1 MIRINLLPVRASKKR
16 EAGKQWLALF
26 AVVTVVAVVGN
37 YLWYADAQRRHQ
49 AIKQRIT
56 RYQADVNTLNTI
68 IGEVKNIKAEKQA
81 MEEKLAILKKLRDGR
96 TGPVRVFDELSNI
109 LPERLWLRSWDDTGG
124 VITVAGS
131 GLNHE
136 EVSVFLTNLKT
147 SKFFSN
153 PVLKFTKQAAENRVD
168 FQISAGVVYDA
179 PQG

>member
-26 AVVTVVAVVGN
+26 VVVTIVSVIGN
-37 YLWYADAQRRHQ
+37 YLWYGDAERRLQ
-49 AIKQRIT
+49 AVKQRIT
-56 RYQADVNTLNTI
+56 RYQKDVKTLNTI
-68 IGEVKNIKAEKQA
+68 IGEVKNIKEEKQA
-81 MEEKLAILKKLRDGR
+81 MLDKLAILKKLRDGR
-96 TGPVRVFDELSNI
+96 TGPVRVFDEVSNI
-109 LPERLWLRSWDDTGG
+109 LPERIWIKSWDDTGG
-124 VITVAGS
+124 GITLTGS

-136 EVSVFLTNLKT
+136 EVSVFLTNLKA

-153 PVLKFTKQAAENRVD
+153 PVLRYTRQATENHVD

>member
-26 AVVTVVAVVGN
+26 VVVTIVAIIGN
-37 YLWYADAQRRHQ
+37 YLWYSDAERRLQ
-49 AIKQRIT
+49 AINQRIA
-56 RYQADVNTLNTI
+56 RYKKDVATLNTI

-81 MEEKLAILKKLRDGR
+81 MEEKLATLKKLRDGR
-96 TGPVRVFDELSNI
+96 TGPVRVFDEVSNI
-109 LPERLWLRSWDDTGG
+109 LPERIWLKSWDDTGG
-124 VITVAGS
+124 TLTLAGS

-136 EVSVFLTNLKT
+136 EVSVFLTNLKN

-153 PVLKFTKQAAENRVD
+153 PVLKFTRQAGEHQVN